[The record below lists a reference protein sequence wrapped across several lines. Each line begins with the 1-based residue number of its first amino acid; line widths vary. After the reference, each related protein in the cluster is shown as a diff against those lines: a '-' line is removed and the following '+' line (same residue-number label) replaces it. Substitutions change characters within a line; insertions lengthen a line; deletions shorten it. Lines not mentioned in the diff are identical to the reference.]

1 MMESLRDVKRK
12 MEREAA
18 KGNVTPLQLE
28 KMEISEN
35 EYKEISSCGQWKQ
48 VLNWLLRLSEF
59 KTGEATVINNIYLNP
74 VKGKNEFVRTK
85 TALERMQLFHKIE
98 RMTRKI
104 APAFDGDVRMET
116 AKCYFSLP
124 EEWLEKSKMEYKGM
138 ETYGFLLSNA
148 YILGLFTMCMSIRS
162 EYALDH
168 SEVNDTAA
176 IEKRL
181 IALDGIR
188 EVLFN
193 CLLLDDVEFVD
204 GFLVA
209 KLYTIYVTE

>member
-1 MMESLRDVKRK
+1 MESLRDVRRK
-12 MEREAA
+12 MERETA
-18 KGNVTPLQLE
+18 KGKVTPLRLV
-28 KMEISEN
+28 KMDISEN
-35 EYKEISSCGQWKQ
+35 EYKEVSSLEQWKQ
-48 VLNWLLRLSEF
+48 VLNWLLRLSDF
-59 KTGEATVINNIYLNP
+59 KTGEATVINNVYMNP
-74 VKGKNEFVRTK
+74 VRGKNEFVRAK
-85 TALERMQLFHKIE
+85 LSLERMQLAHKIE
-98 RMTRKI
+98 KLTRKI

-124 EEWLEKSKMEYKGM
+124 KEWLQRSKMEYKGT

-148 YILGLFTMCMSIRS
+148 YILGLFTMCMSMRG
-162 EYALDH
+162 EYALEH
-168 SEVNDTAA
+168 SEVNETDA

-209 KLYTIYVTE
+209 NLYTVYVTE

>member
-1 MMESLRDVKRK
+1 MESLRDVRRK

-18 KGNVTPLQLE
+18 KGKVTPLWLV

-35 EYKEISSCGQWKQ
+35 EYKEVSSLEQWKQ
-48 VLNWLLRLSEF
+48 VLNWLLRLSDF
-59 KTGEATVINNIYLNP
+59 KTGEATVINNVYMNP
-74 VKGKNEFVRTK
+74 VRGENKFVRAK
-85 TALERMQLFHKIE
+85 LSLERTHLFQKIE
-98 RMTRKI
+98 KLTRKVD
-104 APAFDGDVRMET
+104 PAFDGDVRMEI

-124 EEWLEKSKMEYKGM
+124 DEWLQRSKMEYKGT

-148 YILGLFTMCMSIRS
+148 YIMGLFTMCMSMRA

-168 SEVNDTAA
+168 IEVNESGA

-193 CLLLDDVEFVD
+193 CLLLDDVELVD

-209 KLYTIYVTE
+209 NLYTIYVTE